1 MKDET
6 ETHETNKNRTGGK
19 AKRKSSG
26 CAKKTSVEEDCSI
39 GAESSQTPGCG
50 FRERGSIIEQ
60 LEKEAQRTL
69 MPSLKIE
76 TCCAPILLS
85 FLRSLT
91 DDQWRVIQHG
101 MKNNLTFEQLS
112 MLCLKIVK
120 VVTQTALRILLPA
133 LARIMGVN
141 LRSGAT
147 SPESQCSE
155 DSLGSLDEREKRLL
169 ISEMNYWTKERRR
182 NGSAGCLQK
191 STRRTSSPCCSPK
204 RYVHSNIST

>member
-1 MKDET
+1 
-6 ETHETNKNRTGGK
+6 
-19 AKRKSSG
+19 
-26 CAKKTSVEEDCSI
+26 
-39 GAESSQTPGCG
+39 
-50 FRERGSIIEQ
+50 
-60 LEKEAQRTL
+60 
-69 MPSLKIE
+69 
-76 TCCAPILLS
+76 
-85 FLRSLT
+85 
-91 DDQWRVIQHG
+91 
-101 MKNNLTFEQLS
+101 

-169 ISEMNYWTKERRR
+169 ISEMNNWTKE
-182 NGSAGCLQK
+182 SAGCRQN

>member
-1 MKDET
+1 
-6 ETHETNKNRTGGK
+6 
-19 AKRKSSG
+19 
-26 CAKKTSVEEDCSI
+26 
-39 GAESSQTPGCG
+39 
-50 FRERGSIIEQ
+50 
-60 LEKEAQRTL
+60 
-69 MPSLKIE
+69 
-76 TCCAPILLS
+76 
-85 FLRSLT
+85 
-91 DDQWRVIQHG
+91 
-101 MKNNLTFEQLS
+101 

-147 SPESQCSE
+147 SPESQCSLTGSE
-155 DSLGSLDEREKRLL
+155 DSFGSLDEREKRLL

-182 NGSAGCLQK
+182 NGSAGCRQK

>member
-1 MKDET
+1 
-6 ETHETNKNRTGGK
+6 
-19 AKRKSSG
+19 
-26 CAKKTSVEEDCSI
+26 
-39 GAESSQTPGCG
+39 
-50 FRERGSIIEQ
+50 
-60 LEKEAQRTL
+60 
-69 MPSLKIE
+69 
-76 TCCAPILLS
+76 
-85 FLRSLT
+85 
-91 DDQWRVIQHG
+91 
-101 MKNNLTFEQLS
+101 

-141 LRSGAT
+141 LRSGPT
-147 SPESQCSE
+147 SPESQCSLIGSE

-182 NGSAGCLQK
+182 NGSAGCRQK